1 MLPKQK
7 LMVVSY
13 SKKKLPQKRFSKNGI
28 SNQLLKF
35 MYLKQKIIA
44 VNRILRSA
52 DDHVVKFQS
61 QLNLTCA
68 PHCSHCC
75 KKADIETTALEFLP
89 AAYNLLLSGKYNT
102 VLDSIDKKSDGIC
115 IFYDPLSAE
124 RCCRYYK
131 FRGLLCRLFGFS
143 KKTEKT
149 GNHSFVSCKSI
160 SQTNNIYDIQKRLRY
175 APEMS
180 DYYLKLYGIDPNL
193 TVQYFPINES
203 IKKALEIVL
212 LHFRRSEKQASNGAY
227 IIT

>member
-89 AAYNLLLSGKYNT
+89 AAYNLFYPGNTTQFLIALIRNRTVYAFFTIPYLLKNAVDIINSEDYYAGCS
-102 VLDSIDKKSDGIC
+102 DSQKKQKKPAI
-115 IFYDPLSAE
+115 ILLYPVNLSA
-124 RCCRYYK
+124 K
-131 FRGLLCRLFGFS
+131 QIIFM
-143 KKTEKT
+143 
-149 GNHSFVSCKSI
+149 I
-160 SQTNNIYDIQKRLRY
+160 
-175 APEMS
+175 
-180 DYYLKLYGIDPNL
+180 
-193 TVQYFPINES
+193 
-203 IKKALEIVL
+203 
-212 LHFRRSEKQASNGAY
+212 FRRDSDMLPKCQ
-227 IIT
+227 III